1 LVFLTGSFFLG
12 SDSFEGERAGADEAG
27 TGNIVSSEN
36 AGFMGSWFL
45 YEIEKKMVSYYIAEY
60 SLETKTVL
68 FCEEKLPQQ

>member
-1 LVFLTGSFFLG
+1 LTGSFFLG

-45 YEIEKKMVSYYIAEY
+45 YEIEKKNGLLLYCRIF
-60 SLETKTVL
+60 LRDQNCFVL
-68 FCEEKLPQQ
+68 